1 MHSTAGR
8 RLQETLHG
16 MVLTIP
22 RGGVAVKGWGK
33 SVSSGDPDSDSPS
46 ASEIGPK
53 NNKKSLTLVHIN
65 QHHQTNK
72 NFFTYCRYSVQLN
85 AYNTKHT

>member
-16 MVLTIP
+16 VVLTIP
-22 RGGVAVKGWGK
+22 CGGVAVKGWGK

-53 NNKKSLTLVHIN
+53 ITKS
-65 QHHQTNK
+65 
-72 NFFTYCRYSVQLN
+72 R
-85 AYNTKHT
+85 